1 MSFLA
6 EKIKKNGNEGQ
17 CHIGLHMFKNKCN
30 WFQWDFENDWSLIIL
45 LHCSLLIQVLI
56 NSIDSI
62 ICLLQ
67 QLAKNLGQILAIIVL
82 NLFRE
87 KLRAEGLIKLA
98 CALC

>member
-1 MSFLA
+1 
-6 EKIKKNGNEGQ
+6 
-17 CHIGLHMFKNKCN
+17 MFKNKCN

-45 LHCSLLIQVLI
+45 LHYSLLIQVLI

-87 KLRAEGLIKLA
+87 KLRAVRLIKLA